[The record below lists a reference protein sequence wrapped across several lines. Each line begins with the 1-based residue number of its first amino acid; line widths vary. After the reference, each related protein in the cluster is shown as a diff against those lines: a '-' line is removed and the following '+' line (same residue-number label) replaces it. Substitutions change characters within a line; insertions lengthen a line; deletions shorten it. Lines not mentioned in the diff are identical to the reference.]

1 MDLGGGGTVLRFGVK
16 VAVVRFLNFSK
27 IYKNGFN
34 MQFKLIL
41 NVFCPN
47 IDKLLHIS
55 VQFYAETMT
64 TSLSNCL
71 KWQILVVFFSLFLL
85 LGEIRWVL
93 SGKMGI
99 NVTKITQIFN
109 IHTFP
114 GID

>member
-1 MDLGGGGTVLRFGVK
+1 MLRFGVK

-27 IYKNGFN
+27 IDKNGFN

-41 NVFCPN
+41 NVFCPK
-47 IDKLLHIS
+47 IDKLLHICA
-55 VQFYAETMT
+55 QFYTEIMT

-71 KWQILVVFFSLFLL
+71 KWQILVGFFSLFLL
-85 LGEIRWVL
+85 LGEIRQVL